1 MPLVQSV
8 GRLLSAV
15 GPVSTEVVEC
25 RWSVGRLLSAVGPV
39 GRLLSA
45 VGPVREVVECRWSV
59 SAGPVSREVVDA
71 VGPVSTEVVECR
83 WSSQ

>member
-1 MPLVQSV
+1 MPLVQY

-15 GPVSTEVVEC
+15 GPV
-25 RWSVGRLLSAVGPV
+25 VGRLLSAVGPV

-45 VGPVREVVECRWSV
+45 VGPV
-59 SAGPVSREVVDA
+59 SREVVD
-71 VGPVSTEVVECR
+71 CR

>member
-8 GRLLSAV
+8 ERLLSAV
-15 GPVSTEVVEC
+15 GPVSTEVVNRRWSSREVVEC
-25 RWSVGRLLSAVGPV
+25 RWSDGPV

-45 VGPVREVVECRWSV
+45 VGPV
-59 SAGPVSREVVDA
+59 SR
-71 VGPVSTEVVECR
+71 EVVECR

>member
-15 GPVSTEVVEC
+15 GPVSSAVGRLLVVQ
-25 RWSVGRLLSAVGPV
+25 SVGRLLT
-39 GRLLSA
+39 
-45 VGPVREVVECRWSV
+45 
-59 SAGPVSREVVDA
+59 A
-71 VGPVSTEVVECR
+71 VGPVSREVVECR

>member
-8 GRLLSAV
+8 ERLLSAV
-15 GPVSTEVVEC
+15 GPVRRLLSAVGP
-25 RWSVGRLLSAVGPV
+25 VGRLLSAVGPV

-45 VGPVREVVECRWSV
+45 VGPVSREVVEWPVGRLLV
-59 SAGPVSREVVDA
+59 PLVSR
-71 VGPVSTEVVECR
+71 EVVECR